1 MLDHDDIHRFDVW
14 YADLPGFPG
23 SHVQFGMRPVV
34 VISNDAANQHSP
46 VVTIVPLTSKIKP
59 NSLPTHTIIRAK
71 GLQVPSVALCEQ
83 LMTVDRRRLVNRIG
97 TVQNRAEQRSICC
110 CIQLQLGFAP
120 LRRTSKA
127 TNAIN
132 TT

>member
-1 MLDHDDIHRFDVW
+1 MLDSNEVHRFDVW

-34 VISNDAANQHSP
+34 VISNNAANQYSP

-59 NSLPTHTIIRAK
+59 NSLPTHTVIHTK

-83 LMTVDRRRLVNRIG
+83 VMTIDRRRLVNRIG
-97 TVQNRAEQRSICC
+97 AIRNRTEQRSICC

-120 LRRTSKA
+120 LHRITKP
-127 TNAIN
+127 TNTI
-132 TT
+132 